1 MKKKNKCIFFD
12 RDNTLIYDK
21 GYTYKKKDLKWK
33 NYAKKTIKYAK
44 NLNYLVIVIT
54 NQSGVARGFYSEKH
68 VNQFHLYM
76 NKELKKINTKIDD
89 FFYCPFHKDGVGKY
103 RKISND
109 RKPNNGMLIKSI
121 KKWNIDIKKSYFV
134 GDEISDY
141 KAAKKT
147 KIKFLNGKK
156 LNFIFN
162 KLQNE
167 LLAKV

>member
-121 KKWNIDIKKSYFV
+121 KKWNIDTHSIPNKEPIYSFYLKNVESLRHL
-134 GDEISDY
+134 ES
-141 KAAKKT
+141 
-147 KIKFLNGKK
+147 IKFALK
-156 LNFIFN
+156 
-162 KLQNE
+162 
-167 LLAKV
+167 